1 MEAACRVFAGE
12 LAMAVPAENGRAV
25 LVPSG
30 AVCRFVCIAGALTE
44 VAGHQGGTF
53 EARVADPTGA
63 YRLLT
68 GRGDE
73 EANEALQAITPPA
86 FVLAWG
92 EAVFRL
98 TAGGGDLVIQ
108 PDSVGPIDR
117 EARDA
122 WVLRTALLTIER
134 LEKRAAEGRS
144 SDALRQVA
152 AMVGR
157 ALETAK
163 PASAV
168 TVRRDPATVRKTVE
182 ELVGRGAGRQGMAME
197 ELYQQCDADGVAQD
211 EVDAVIRQLFEDGDC
226 YFPQKG
232 LIKLL

>member
-12 LAMAVPAENGRAV
+12 LAMAVPAEGGGAV
-25 LVPSG
+25 LLPSG
-30 AVCRFVCIAGALTE
+30 AVCRFICIAGALTE
-44 VAGHQGGTF
+44 VTGDRGGML

-63 YRLLT
+63 FRLIT
-68 GRGDE
+68 GRGDDE
-73 EANEALQAITPPA
+73 VNESLEAITPPA

-98 TAGGGDLVIQ
+98 TPGGGDLVVQ
-108 PDSVGPIDR
+108 PDSVVRIDR

-134 LEKRAAEGRS
+134 LKKQYAVTPESADTA
-144 SDALRQVA
+144 RQLA
-152 AMVGR
+152 AMVAR

-163 PASAV
+163 PQ
-168 TVRRDPATVRKTVE
+168 VRCNPAEVKQTVE
-182 ELVGRGAGRQGMAME
+182 ELVSRGAGRQGIAVE
-197 ELYQQCDADGVAQD
+197 ELYRQCAEGGISRD
-211 EVDAVIRQLFEDGDC
+211 EVDGAIRQLFEDGDC